1 MSSGRPVDLVN
12 RPAGPS
18 PRRIKPP
25 DAASRAASV
34 VSVER
39 RASVLLVLLWS
50 WVVLPR
56 VIESLAAPKHRRSA
70 GIDYGGY
77 TAIAATTQSLLR
89 LMVFGFCAMVI
100 AGALIDERR
109 RPIWPLAVFLAP
121 WAFLAIRDLY
131 AGQALSV
138 EAWLYPAVTM
148 ALWALRPRVTCLRT
162 LAHLTAIAALTSIAM
177 AQLQPPSALFRM
189 VDGTVIVEEKQII
202 SSGMLTGFLTQP
214 NNLGQFVAL
223 GLPAIVLLRSRAL
236 CAAYAGLGIFTVV
249 WTASRSS
256 LYAIAITCG
265 AALLVVC
272 FRAATRRLMGGVAIA
287 AAFGA
292 VAMLPFLTRSASAYS
307 GRGLIWQLSLPAWHE
322 QVGLGQGAGWYREIA
337 ATSSSIMST
346 AFHGHNQFVQ
356 ILVTG
361 GVVYAVLATA
371 LLAVAARGALRLV
384 ATGSLFGVL
393 FMVALAGTCLL
404 EVSLAVVDNMAMLPV
419 VLVPLAVLAFA
430 EATRPE
436 PQTSDRE
443 PEGSGSLAGRRER
456 LPRGGGSGPATVFV
470 LRDARAP
477 ERNPQS
483 APQVALTAAA
493 HSHAAGQHTPAVPDG
508 APQHQQRRL
517 AAQPHRRSEPPH
529 AGPGDQDL
537 RPSPPVAGA

>member
-1 MSSGRPVDLVN
+1 VL
-12 RPAGPS
+12 
-18 PRRIKPP
+18 
-25 DAASRAASV
+25 
-34 VSVER
+34 SVER
-39 RASVLLVLLWS
+39 RASALLALLWS

-56 VIESLAAPKHRRSA
+56 VVESLVAPKHRRSA

-89 LMVFGFCAMVI
+89 LMVFGFCALVI
-100 AGALIDERR
+100 AGALADDRR
-109 RPIWPLAVFLAP
+109 RPVGPLAVFLAP

-138 EAWLYPAVTM
+138 EAWLYPAVTV
-148 ALWALRPRVTCLRT
+148 ALWALRPRVGCLRI

-177 AQLQPPSALFRM
+177 ALLKPSSALFRL

-223 GLPAIVLLRSRAL
+223 GLPAVFLLRPVRVRVVY
-236 CAAYAGLGIFTVV
+236 AALGIFTVV

-256 LYAIAITCG
+256 LYAIAITCV
-265 AALLVVC
+265 AALLVVV
-272 FRAATRRLMGGVAIA
+272 FPAATRRVIGGITIA
-287 AAFGA
+287 ATFSV
-292 VAMLPFLTRSASAYS
+292 VAALPFLTRSMTEYS
-307 GRGLIWQLSLPAWHE
+307 GRGLIWQSSLPAWH
-322 QVGLGQGAGWYREIA
+322 QQLWLGQGAGWYREIA

-361 GVVYAVLATA
+361 GMVYAVLAAA
-371 LLAVAARGALRLV
+371 LLVAAARGALRQV
-384 ATGSLFGVL
+384 DAGSLFGVL

-404 EVSLAVVDNMAMLPV
+404 EVSLAVVDNMTMLPV

-430 EATRPE
+430 DRSTRDADAPA
-436 PQTSDRE
+436 P
-443 PEGSGSLAGRRER
+443 LAGRWDRPPSR
-456 LPRGGGSGPATVFV
+456 AGSNSATVFV
-470 LRDARAP
+470 LRDAQAA
-477 ERNPQS
+477 ERDTES
-483 APQVALTAAA
+483 APQITLTAAA
-493 HSHAAGQHTPAVPDG
+493 HSHPPGKHTSGASHG
-508 APQHQQRRL
+508 APQDQQRRL
-517 AAQPHRRSEPPH
+517 PAQQDRRSDPVRSG
-529 AGPGDQDL
+529 AGDEKS